1 MHEIGTTDRWIDPL
15 EIKFHWV
22 KITSFFGNPK
32 VNKQTN
38 ERTAMSAG
46 EQWIVNEFLLSEIG

>member
-1 MHEIGTTDRWIDPL
+1 
-15 EIKFHWV
+15 V

-46 EQWIVNEFLLSEIG
+46 EQ